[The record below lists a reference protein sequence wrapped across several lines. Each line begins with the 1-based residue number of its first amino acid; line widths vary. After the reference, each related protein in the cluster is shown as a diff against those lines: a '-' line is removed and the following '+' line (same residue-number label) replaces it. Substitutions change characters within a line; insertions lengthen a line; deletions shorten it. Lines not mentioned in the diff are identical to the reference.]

1 MKKSKFTLVI
11 VLGLVLCLLCGTTT
25 TFSWFNRPGSISGDS
40 LTYSGSYNVSNGKDI
55 TAVTY
60 AATKDDGSVYSNAQ
74 FDFNTLTAV
83 PAHKTKYFCTE
94 VKNTGAAPQ
103 SISLF
108 LKNSDSNTL
117 SVGVNSPLRTYKRF
131 TSDSQTSDVVTT
143 PCNVNKKNVYVGF
156 VTADFLPENFKADRN
171 NLNLGDY
178 FLHYWNDKGSDD
190 APVNNSFLKKDV
202 EYTLATEGY
211 LNFRANYDISYCT
224 IPYNYNNVKIDK
236 VKMYKKKGNN
246 DKDWY
251 GGDNNDVDKNNTV
264 LWFHWKGNNQD
275 GLTAVYEQTKVN
287 GDLAKAAGISS
298 FYSKAEAV
306 VGKEFDLSAKAQ
318 GTVTYTS
325 SKTDVATVDGNGK
338 VTAIKA
344 GKTTITVTSTGVYG
358 DVITAECELT
368 VSKEPVKSL
377 YIPIVT
383 NMKVEGTAAGSDP
396 VVTKVYWYIKNDTA
410 SNAAYSL
417 GDVQISL

>member
-40 LTYSGSYNVSNGKDI
+40 LTYSDSYNVTNGKDI
-55 TAVTY
+55 TAVTHV
-60 AATKDDGSVYSNAQ
+60 ATKDDGSEYSTDP
-74 FDFNTLTAV
+74 FDFKSLQTV
-83 PAHKTKYFCTE
+83 SAHETRYFCTE

-108 LKNSDSNTL
+108 LKNSETNKL
-117 SVGVNSPLRTYKRF
+117 SVGVNSPLRTYRRV
-131 TSDSQTSDVVTT
+131 TSDSQTTSYVSKT

-156 VTADFLPENFKADRN
+156 VTADFLPENLKADRN
-171 NLNLGDY
+171 NLNPGDY
-178 FLHYWNDKGSDD
+178 FLHCWNSQSNGE
-190 APVNNSFLKKDV
+190 AGVNNRFLKKDV
-202 EYTLATEGY
+202 EYTLTTQRY
-211 LNFRANYDISYCT
+211 LGFRANYDIYCCT
-224 IPYNYNNVKIDK
+224 IPYNYNSVR
-236 VKMYKKKGNN
+236 MHKGDN
-246 DKDWY
+246 WY
-251 GGDNNDVDKNNTV
+251 GDDNNDVDKNNTV
-264 LWFHWKGNNQD
+264 LWFSYNENNQD
-275 GLTAVYEQTKVN
+275 KFTTVYEQTKVN

-306 VGKEFDLSAKAQ
+306 VGKPLDLKATAQ

-325 SKTDVATVDGNGK
+325 SKTDVATVDGKGL
-338 VTAIKA
+338 VTTKKA

-358 DVITAECELT
+358 DKITAECELT
-368 VSKEPVKSL
+368 VSKEPAKSSCS

-383 NMKVEGTAAGSDP
+383 NMKIEGKTGSEP
-396 VVTKVYWYIKNDTA
+396 AVTKVYWYIKNDTA
-410 SNAAYSL
+410 SSAAYSL